1 MQTDEELMATYARGD
16 QAAFHELFLR
26 FSPVLLGL
34 FRRQGAQPDDA
45 QDLLQQTFLHL
56 HRARLDFEQGNLV
69 RPWLFTIALNVRR
82 EMGRKRARRR
92 EGALE
97 QEPAANASSVSQAIE
112 SSEDAARVRQGL
124 GALPDAQREV
134 IELHW
139 FQGVAFA
146 EIASIVGASVSA
158 VKVRAHR
165 GYERLRELLGDGT
178 APAGRSA
185 SVPEGLADGT

>member
-1 MQTDEELMATYARGD
+1 MKTDEELMEAYVRGD

-26 FSPVLLGL
+26 LSPILLGM
-34 FRRQGAQPDDA
+34 FRRQGARAEDA

-56 HRARLDFEQGNLV
+56 HRARFDFKQGCRV

-82 EMGRKRARRR
+82 QLARKQIGRR
-92 EGALE
+92 ERVLE
-97 QEPAANASSVSQAIE
+97 QEPPASSTSVSQPLE
-112 SSEDAARVRQGL
+112 SGEDAARVRDSL
-124 GALPDAQREV
+124 CALPEAQREV

-146 EIASIVGASVSA
+146 DIASIVGASVSA

-165 GYERLRELLGDGT
+165 GYERLRELLGEN
-178 APAGRSA
+178 S
-185 SVPEGLADGT
+185 SS

>member
-1 MQTDEELMATYARGD
+1 MTTDEQLMATYVRGD
-16 QAAFHELFLR
+16 QAASHELFLR
-26 FSPVLLGL
+26 FSPILLGL

-56 HRARLDFEQGNLV
+56 HRARLDFKQGTSV
-69 RPWLFTIALNVRR
+69 RPWLFTIAFNVHR
-82 EMGRKRARRR
+82 EVGRKKLRRR
-92 EGALE
+92 ERGLE
-97 QEPAANASSVSQAIE
+97 QEPAVASSVSQPLE
-112 SSEDAARVRQGL
+112 SSEDAARVREGL

-146 EIASIVGASVSA
+146 EIAAIVGASVSA

-165 GYERLRELLGDGT
+165 GYERLRELLGDEPSPSGRRPNVSEALSNGT
-178 APAGRSA
+178 
-185 SVPEGLADGT
+185 